1 MRNCNICSSINFEQ
15 LHRQHFLFPH
25 LAQPV
30 HYDVVACK
38 YCGFTFAINIPD
50 QSSLNNFYQESK
62 HHLHT
67 ELPSGLKKIHRDF
80 FEFIIRH
87 LPLTKQT
94 KILDIGSGMGHFL
107 QHFKTAGFTC
117 LLGMEPSSAAVQLAR
132 QFYGLEI
139 QSATVDTFESHDLF
153 NLITLCGVLEHIADL
168 RESIR
173 KINSLLHQDG
183 YLFIAVPDVISFG
196 TTSPAEAF
204 LEFALEHI
212 NFFSIVSL
220 NNLMA
225 SEGFSKITINS
236 HYNDFYGNNYLLAIY
251 RKKIKSETA
260 IQIDEKATVS
270 IKAYIDLSKQKLEQ
284 TAQQIA
290 SLVNSQEPV
299 IIWGAGTLTS
309 RLLCD
314 TNLGQA
320 NTKYIV
326 DRNASLHGKILNGLS
341 IKAPEII
348 KENLGLTI
356 FIASTTYAAEIKNT
370 LERQYGWTGKIITT
384 AN

>member
-1 MRNCNICSSINFEQ
+1 MRNCDICSSINFEQ

-50 QSSLNNFYQESK
+50 QSSLNNFYQESE

-67 ELPSGLKKIHRDF
+67 ALPSGLKKIHRDF
-80 FEFIIRH
+80 FDFIIRH
-87 LPLTKQT
+87 LALTKQT

-117 LLGMEPSSAAVQLAR
+117 LLGMEPSSTAVQLAR

-139 QSATVDTFESHDLF
+139 QSATVDTFESHDVF
-153 NLITLCGVLEHIADL
+153 DLITLCGVLEHIADL

-173 KINSLLHQDG
+173 KISSLLRQDG
-183 YLFIAVPDVISFG
+183 YLFIAVPDVMSFG
-196 TTSPAEAF
+196 ATPPAEAF

-212 NFFSIVSL
+212 NFFSMVSL
-220 NNLMA
+220 SNLMT
-225 SEGFSKITINS
+225 SEGFSQIAIDS
-236 HYNDFYGNNYLLAIY
+236 HYNDFYGNHYLLGIY
-251 RKKIKSETA
+251 RNDIKPKTVV
-260 IQIDEKATVS
+260 QTDEKATAS
-270 IKAYIDLSKQKLEQ
+270 IEAYINLSKQKLEQ
-284 TAQQIA
+284 VIQQIEN
-290 SLVNSQEPV
+290 LVNSQEPV
-299 IIWGAGTLTS
+299 IIWGAGALTS

-320 NTKYIV
+320 NTRCIV
-326 DRNASLHGKILNGLS
+326 DRNANLHGKILNGLS
-341 IKAPEII
+341 IKEPGII
-348 KENLGLTI
+348 KENQGLTI

-370 LERQYGWTGKIITT
+370 LKKQYGWTGKIITV
-384 AN
+384 AS